1 MCADY
6 IAAGL
11 PPERFWEITPRLY
24 LIEMKGAARR
34 MQYERG
40 LVWDNAVMA
49 RDGVKVPK
57 RPEYTGEQRHK
68 PLTWQQQL
76 AAWEAY
82 AAAQKQ
88 KAGD

>member
-11 PPERFWEITPRLY
+11 PPDRFWQITPRLY
-24 LIEMKGAARR
+24 LIEMEGASRK
-34 MQYERG
+34 MSYDRG
-40 LVWDNAVMA
+40 IAWDTAVMA

-57 RPEYTGEQRHK
+57 RTEYVGKSKREI
-68 PLTWQQQL
+68 PSWESQL

-82 AAAQKQ
+82 A
-88 KAGD
+88 KARETQGGA